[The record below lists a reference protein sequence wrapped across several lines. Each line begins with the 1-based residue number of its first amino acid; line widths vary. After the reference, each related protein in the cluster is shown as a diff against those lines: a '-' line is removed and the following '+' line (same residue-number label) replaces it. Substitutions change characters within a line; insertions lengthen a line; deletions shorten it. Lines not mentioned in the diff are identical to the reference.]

1 MSHPSRQKEFTE
13 LLAVCQPRVMA
24 CIYALI
30 HNIHE
35 TEDVYQ
41 QACMVMWRKFDTYR
55 PETQFV
61 KWACEIAYFEA
72 MNYLRQRRSKPHFS
86 HEFALDF
93 AAWEIGLPVDDDDS
107 LVQSLYSCMDR
118 LNESD
123 RHLLQ
128 LRYWGPS
135 SIAEIAV
142 QLGRTP
148 QSVCNSLSRIRA
160 QLLECVE
167 RSVSAEDRT

>member
-1 MSHPSRQKEFTE
+1 MSNPTRQREFTD

-41 QACMVMWRKFDTYR
+41 QACMIMWRKFDTYR
-55 PETQFV
+55 PNTQFV
-61 KWACEIAYFEA
+61 KWACEIAYLEA
-72 MNYLRQRRSKPHFS
+72 MNYLRQRRSGPQFTS
-86 HEFALDF
+86 EFVRDF
-93 AAWEIGLPVDDDDS
+93 TAWESALPMDDDDS
-107 LVQSLYSCMDR
+107 LVQALYGCMDR

-123 RHLLQ
+123 RYLLG
-128 LRYWGPS
+128 LRYWEPKGV
-135 SIAEIAV
+135 AEIATE
-142 QLGRTP
+142 LGRTP

-160 QLLECVE
+160 QLMECVE
-167 RSVSAEDRT
+167 RTVSAEEHT